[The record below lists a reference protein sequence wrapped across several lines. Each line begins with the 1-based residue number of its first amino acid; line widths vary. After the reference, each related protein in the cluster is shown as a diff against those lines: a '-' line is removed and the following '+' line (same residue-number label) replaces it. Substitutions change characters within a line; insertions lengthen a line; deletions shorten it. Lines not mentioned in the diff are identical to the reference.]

1 MTRTGST
8 WAAASKAQLLLLLA
22 ATCLLTIYAF
32 HLDDDA
38 DADAVKSSTGH
49 RDLQTQSTGNFFL
62 DFIVSIWLFILS
74 LFGGGGGELA
84 STFDVTLDMAL
95 VPILD
100 RFYFTQA
107 AAKWKNVIK
116 GDLSDVAPGSNKP
129 TYSGCN
135 YPALIDDVYVCARI
149 AKDDGKGGTLAYAG
163 PDRLRGGIRGL
174 PYSGFISFDQ
184 DDVQTLKDN
193 GTFQNV
199 IEHEMGHILGI
210 GSIWSDWGI
219 TGSGSSCPY
228 LGTHANNEYKAL
240 TGCAR
245 IPTELDGGSGTK
257 CVHFDETCLN
267 NELMTGFINFNTPNP
282 LSRMTVGALDDLGYE
297 VDYTKAD
304 AFSRSDIPSS
314 CYCGV
319 RSLAA
324 TTQQVHTSSSSSTVT
339 GIKRRRRLSEEMENY
354 AISRGQEFLQEQAQR
369 VDAMEGDGAGV
380 SAEEPLFIGDQF
392 VSVWVQDD
400 DGSIYS
406 VDVWADS

>member
-1 MTRTGST
+1 
-8 WAAASKAQLLLLLA
+8 
-22 ATCLLTIYAF
+22 
-32 HLDDDA
+32 
-38 DADAVKSSTGH
+38 
-49 RDLQTQSTGNFFL
+49 
-62 DFIVSIWLFILS
+62 
-74 LFGGGGGELA
+74 
-84 STFDVTLDMAL
+84 MAL
-95 VPILD
+95 IPIVD
-100 RFYFTQA
+100 RIYFSQA

-116 GDLSDVAPGSNKP
+116 GDLPDVAPGSNKP

-135 YPALIDDVYVCARI
+135 YPALIDDVYVCARF

-210 GSIWSDWGI
+210 GSQWSDWGI

-282 LSRMTVGALDDLGYE
+282 LSRMTVGALEDLGYQ
-297 VDYTKAD
+297 VDYTEAD
-304 AFSRSDIPSS
+304 AFSRSNIPSS
-314 CYCGV
+314 CRCGL
-319 RSLAA
+319 RSLEAA
-324 TTQQVHTSSSSSTVT
+324 TEHTYTSSSTSTAT
-339 GIKRRRRLSEEMENY
+339 GINRRRKLSEEMKNY
-354 AISRGQEFLQEQAQR
+354 AISQGREFLREQAER

-380 SAEEPLFIGDQF
+380 SAEEPLFIGHQF